1 MIEYIVKKRKITLLF
16 FVMIT
21 LLGLFS
27 FYGLPKQE
35 TPDIVVRTAAVTTI
49 YPGAMPSKVEQA
61 VTRKIEEQI
70 KEIQGLKSIT
80 STSSLGVSSIIIECN
95 DDIEPEGR
103 WEELRKKVK
112 DAEKDLPDDCKQP
125 IVNDD
130 LNRTFIMTFNISA
143 DRHEDLY
150 SLRDMIQNWKDQ
162 LRTIPHVSNV
172 TVTGLPDEEVR
183 VTVDSQKLRNFGLS
197 WGQVLN
203 AVKQL
208 NEKAPLGD
216 IQGDKRTYELAL
228 REVKDVGEFSRSL
241 IARTP
246 EGTPIYLKDIGTV
259 ELTTKPVDVY
269 AYHNGRPAISISV
282 SPETGS
288 DIPSVQKNID
298 KTLDYLKTT
307 LPNWAKIDLVYA
319 QNERIDE
326 LFSDLTRETLIAI
339 AAVVLVCTLGLN
351 ITTSFVVMMAL
362 PISLAVGLIPLGS
375 FGVTLNQISVIA
387 LIIVLG
393 ILVDDAVVVN
403 DNIER
408 RLAVLG
414 ESPTEAAI
422 RGSKEVAISIL
433 TATLATIC
441 AFAPLALLD
450 GNVGSFIKPIPII
463 ITLAMVASMVMSL
476 SVIPIF
482 REWRETRRQGK
493 GQDNGQSSGQSG
505 QSTSHAE
512 TASADDFY
520 RKPAGLLGPQI
531 QRLTAYYAGTLMPKM
546 LRHPLRT
553 GLIGVGV
560 ALIGYALIPF
570 TPIQLF
576 PTADRAEM
584 FINVRTPV
592 GTSIAETAR
601 TLNEICRWVD
611 EQPGV
616 TMTAGYAGT
625 FAPKMFS
632 GDTGLGNADNI
643 GQIVVKVDKEKL
655 PTSKAVALWEKE
667 LSERFPQ
674 ATVIPKEMEGGPPV
688 GKPIVVRL
696 YGSDVEQ
703 LRGLSQQVQNIIKDM
718 PGTFDIN
725 DSFGVD
731 KYALNFQVRK
741 DMMDAL
747 LVNEGDLSRTIRLVS
762 EGLSVSKY
770 DTGRDLI
777 DITLYSE
784 AKGVDPLTAIH
795 RLTVPN
801 ARGEQIPLYQLAD
814 VKPGFAISS
823 ISHRNLSRVVT
834 VSSDLKDRTA
844 TEAIAELKPKLEAL
858 QMPDGYRYEIGGETS
873 DQTEVFVDMGK
884 LSVVVVFLIVI
895 LIAMQFYSLSIPF
908 LVLSTIFLAFAGS
921 LIGLFITRT
930 PLGFMTMMG
939 AICLAGIVVRNGIIL
954 VEFIEEAR
962 HGGQELIE
970 AVISAGEARLRPIL
984 LTSGTAIAGLLP
996 LAISGDVLFQPMAV
1010 TIISGLFFSTMLTLV
1025 IVPCFYTV
1033 LARVKGRIGKTTSLR

>member
-1 MIEYIVKKRKITLLF
+1 MIEYIIKKRKITLLF

-27 FYGLPKQE
+27 FMGLPKQE
-35 TPDIVVRTAAVTTI
+35 QPDIVVRTASVTTV

-70 KEIQGLKSIT
+70 KEIHGLKSIT

-112 DAEKDLPDDCKQP
+112 DAEKDLPDDCKKP
-125 IVNDD
+125 IVNDN
-130 LNRTFIMTFNISA
+130 LNRTFIITFNISA

-150 SLRDMIQNWKDQ
+150 SLRDMIQTWKDQ

-183 VTVDSQKLRNFGLS
+183 VTVDSQKLRNFGLA

-216 IQGDKRTYELAL
+216 IEGDQRTYELAL
-228 REVKDVGEFSRSL
+228 RDVKDVAEFSRSL

-246 EGTPIYLKDIGTV
+246 DGTPIYLKDIGKV
-259 ELTTKPVDVY
+259 ELTTKPVEVL

-288 DIPSVQKNID
+288 DIPSVQRNID
-298 KTLDYLKTT
+298 KSLDYLKTT
-307 LPNWAKIDLVYA
+307 LPNWATLELVYE

-351 ITTSFVVMMAL
+351 LTTSFVVMMAL
-362 PISLAVGLIPLGS
+362 PISLAVGLIPLKS

-408 RLAVLG
+408 RLSALG
-414 ESPTEAAI
+414 ESPRDAAV
-422 RGSKEVAISIL
+422 RGAKEVSISII

-482 REWRETRRQGK
+482 REWRETRRQGR
-493 GQDNGQSSGQSG
+493 GNG
-505 QSTSHAE
+505 
-512 TASADDFY
+512 TASSSDDFY
-520 RKPAGLLGPQI
+520 RKPAGLLGHQI
-531 QRLTAYYAGTLMPKM
+531 QRLTAYYARSLMPRM
-546 LRHPLRT
+546 LQHPLRT
-553 GLIGVGV
+553 GMIGVAI
-560 ALIGYALIPF
+560 ALVGYALIPF
-570 TPIQLF
+570 TPVQLF
-576 PTADRAEM
+576 PMADRAEM
-584 FINVRTPV
+584 FVNVRTPV
-592 GTSIAETAR
+592 GTSITETAR
-601 TLNEICRWVD
+601 TVNAISRWLN

-632 GDTGLGNADNI
+632 GDTGLGTGDNI
-643 GQIVVKVDKEKL
+643 GQIVVKVDRKQL
-655 PTSKAVALWEKE
+655 PTEKAVAHWDKE
-667 LSERFPQ
+667 LAERFPQ
-674 ATVIPKEMEGGPPV
+674 ATIIPKELEGGPPV
-688 GKPIVVRL
+688 GSPIVVRL
-696 YGSDVEQ
+696 YGSDVAK
-703 LRGLSQQVQNIIKDM
+703 LRDLSQQAQDMIKDM
-718 PGTFDIN
+718 AGTYDIK

-731 KYALNFQVRK
+731 KYALNIQVRK

-747 LVNEGDLSRTIRLVS
+747 QVNEADLSRTIRLVS

-814 VKPGFAISS
+814 VKPGFSISS

-834 VSSDLKDRTA
+834 VSSDLKGRTA
-844 TEAIAELKPKLEAL
+844 TEAIQELKPKLDAMRL
-858 QMPDGYRYEIGGETS
+858 PDGYRYEIGGETS
-873 DQTEVFVDMGK
+873 DQTDIFVDMGK
-884 LSVVVVFLIVI
+884 LSIVVVFLIII

-921 LIGLFITRT
+921 LIGLFLTRT

-939 AICLAGIVVRNGIIL
+939 VICLAGIVVRNGIIL

-962 HGGQELIE
+962 HSGQDLIL

-1033 LARVKGRIGKTTSLR
+1033 LARVKLRFSR

>member
-1 MIEYIVKKRKITLLF
+1 MIEYVVKKRKITLLF

-27 FYGLPKQE
+27 FWGLPKQE
-35 TPDIVVRTAAVTTI
+35 QPDIVVRTASVTTI

-70 KEIQGLKSIT
+70 KEIHGLKSIT
-80 STSSLGVSSIIIECN
+80 STSSLGVSSIIVECK
-95 DDIEPEGR
+95 DDVEPEGR

-112 DAEKDLPDDCKQP
+112 DAEKDLPEDCKQP
-125 IVNDD
+125 VVNDD
-130 LNRTFIMTFNISA
+130 LNRTFIITFNISA

-150 SLRDMIQNWKDQ
+150 SLREMIQNWKDQ
-162 LRTIPHVSNV
+162 LRTIPNVSNV

-216 IQGDKRTYELAL
+216 IQGDERTYELSL
-228 REVKDVGEFSRSL
+228 REVNDVAEFGRSL
-241 IARTP
+241 IARTS
-246 EGTPIYLKDIGTV
+246 EGTPVYLNDLGKV
-259 ELTTKPVDVY
+259 ELTTKPVEVY

-298 KTLDYLKTT
+298 KTMAYLKTT
-307 LPNWAKIDLVYA
+307 LPNWSTIDLVYE

-351 ITTSFVVMMAL
+351 LTTSFVVMMAL
-362 PISLAVGLIPLGS
+362 PISLAVGLIPLSS

-408 RLAVLG
+408 RLTVLG
-414 ESPTEAAI
+414 ETPTEAAV
-422 RGSKEVAISIL
+422 RGSKEVAVSIL

-463 ITLAMVASMVMSL
+463 ITLSMLASMVMSL

-482 REWRETRRQGK
+482 REWRESRRQ
-493 GQDNGQSSGQSG
+493 S
-505 QSTSHAE
+505 SHAPKSDSE
-512 TASADDFY
+512 EDFY

-546 LRHPLRT
+546 LQHPLRT
-553 GLIGVGV
+553 GLIGVGI
-560 ALIGYALIPF
+560 ALIGYALIPL

-584 FINVRTPV
+584 LVNVRTPV
-592 GTSIAETAR
+592 GTSIRETAH
-601 TLNEICRWVD
+601 TVNEVCKWLN

-616 TMTAGYAGT
+616 TMTAGYAGQ

-632 GDTGLGNADNI
+632 GDTGLGSADNI
-643 GQIVVKVDKEKL
+643 GQIVVKVDKKKL
-655 PTSKAVALWEKE
+655 PTEKAIALWDKE
-667 LSERFPQ
+667 LAQHFPQ
-674 ATVIPKEMEGGPPV
+674 ATIIPKELQGGPPV
-688 GKPIVVRL
+688 GSPIVVRIF
-696 YGSDVEQ
+696 GSNVEK
-703 LRGLSQQVQNIIKDM
+703 LRSLSQQVQDIVKDM

-731 KYALNFQVRK
+731 KYALNIQVRK

-747 LVNEGDLSRTIRLVS
+747 QVNEADLSRTIRLVS
-762 EGLSVSKY
+762 EGLSISKY

-784 AKGVDPLTAIH
+784 AQQVDPLTAIH

-801 ARGEQIPLYQLAD
+801 SRGEQIPLYQLAD
-814 VKPGFAISS
+814 VKPAFSISS
-823 ISHRNLSRVVT
+823 ISHRDLSRVVT
-834 VSSDLKDRTA
+834 ISSDLKGRTA
-844 TEAIAELKPKLEAL
+844 TEAIKELKPKLEGL
-858 QMPDGYRYEIGGETS
+858 RLPDGYRYEIGGETS
-873 DQTEVFVDMGK
+873 DQSDVFVDMGR
-884 LSVVVVFLIVI
+884 LSIVVVFLIII

-962 HGGQELIE
+962 HGGQELIP

-996 LAISGDVLFQPMAV
+996 LAVSGDVLFQPMAV

-1033 LARVKGRIGKTTSLR
+1033 LAAIKKNRLGKVSS